1 MYHANVIRISLV
13 PVRLRRVLV
22 TKGAIRGVGGE
33 TPHMTGVGMLV
44 GNFEFNS

>member
-22 TKGAIRGVGGE
+22 TEGAIRRGEGGGE
-33 TPHMTGVGMLV
+33 LRI
-44 GNFEFNS
+44 